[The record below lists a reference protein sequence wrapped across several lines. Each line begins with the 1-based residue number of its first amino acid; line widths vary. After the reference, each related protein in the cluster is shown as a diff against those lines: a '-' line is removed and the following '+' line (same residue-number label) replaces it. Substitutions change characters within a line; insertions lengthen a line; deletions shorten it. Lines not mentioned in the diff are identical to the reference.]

1 MGLKLKLK
9 PKERLIIN
17 GCIVRN
23 GEKRLDI
30 EIENRADV
38 LRGNEMMSEEDANT
52 PVRRLCFMI
61 QLALVSRELRPQILP
76 EIMSQ
81 IDQLGSIFS
90 KSSSDVFEQVRRLV
104 EEGEF
109 YSACRKLG
117 PIIVREELLLSL
129 PLGKQ

>member
-17 GCIVRN
+17 GCIIRN

-38 LRGNEMMSEEDANT
+38 LRGNEMMSEDDAKT

-61 QLALVSRELRPQILP
+61 QVALVSREVRPQIIP

-81 IDQLGSIFS
+81 IDLLSSIFS
-90 KSSSDVFEQVRRLV
+90 KSNSETFTQVRRLV
-104 EEGEF
+104 EQGEF
-109 YSACRKLG
+109 YAACRKLA
-117 PIIVREELLLSL
+117 PLIAREDLLLSI
-129 PLGKQ
+129 PLGNK